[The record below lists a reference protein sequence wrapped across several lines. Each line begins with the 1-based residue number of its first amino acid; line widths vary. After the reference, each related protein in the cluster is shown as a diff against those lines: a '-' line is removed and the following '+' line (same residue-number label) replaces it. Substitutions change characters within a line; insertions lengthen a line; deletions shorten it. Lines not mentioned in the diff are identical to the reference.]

1 VVDGVGGGGDDDDG
15 GSDVWID
22 ALVWLAV
29 NREFQVV
36 LLASAH
42 GDNLEP
48 MTDHI
53 PKVTKR
59 EGEREREGRERGN
72 SAQANVSLW
81 FSLCAHRTPHTRR

>member
-1 VVDGVGGGGDDDDG
+1 MVIDG
-15 GSDVWID
+15 DVWGRHTV
-22 ALVWLAV
+22 VWLAV

-59 EGEREREGRERGN
+59 GEER
-72 SAQANVSLW
+72 
-81 FSLCAHRTPHTRR
+81 